1 MKSLAYKNF
10 RTCLVRGVEIPQEV
24 SKETPVERPLP
35 HYRNAVVR
43 KFQVKYEGGTLLV
56 LVPDYGWHAIDESFN
71 HPSVADLE
79 EKLECTHLKVLAL
92 LYQAGVTTNSAK
104 TIRVGFSGNED
115 NRSYVKKIVFEGH
128 DILPTLIRINECVCT
143 QREKGGYV
151 EVPYSWKSDLTG
163 GE

>member
-35 HYRNAVVR
+35 YYRDAVVR
-43 KFQVKYEGGTLLV
+43 KFQVKYEGQSLLV
-56 LVPDYGWHAIDESFN
+56 FVPDYGWHTIDKSSS
-71 HPSVADLE
+71 HPSVGDLE
-79 EKLECTHLKVLAL
+79 EKLESTHLNVLAL
-92 LYQAGVTTNSAK
+92 LYQAGVTGTSAK

-115 NRSYVKKIVFEGH
+115 NRTYVKKLVFEGR
-128 DILPTLIRINECVCT
+128 DILPTLVRINRCVCT
-143 QREKGGYV
+143 QREEGGYV
-151 EVPYSWKSDLTG
+151 EVPYSWKSELTG